1 MIDNNERFAKYL
13 SGQLNESEKKLFED
27 ELASSFQ
34 LRYDFESYKKVIEL
48 VDSTKNIELS
58 PQYAQ
63 TIISTFRNKS
73 EVKRKKSVVLK
84 YGYAFVVFF
93 IAVFSYFILSL
104 FNGLKQEP
112 QESLADIT
120 NDGTN
125 YLSAEL
131 YSDIE
136 NEFDENTML
145 AIDSVYKNKLSDNVT
160 EAVNDNTID
169 EIPRDINLN
178 ELDKYLS
185 NKDVE
190 QIYAEL
196 SNKEILKR

>member
-48 VDSTKNIELS
+48 VDSTKNIQLS

-73 EVKRKKSVVLK
+73 KVKRKKSVVLK

-125 YLSAEL
+125 YLSAEM

>member
-1 MIDNNERFAKYL
+1 MIDNNKTFEKYL
-13 SGQLNESEKKLFED
+13 SGQMNETERKLFEA
-27 ELASSFQ
+27 ELASSIQ
-34 LRYDFESYKKVIEL
+34 LKDDFESYKKVIKL
-48 VDSTKNIELS
+48 VDTTKNIELN

-63 TIISTFRNKS
+63 SIISTFRNKTNI
-73 EVKRKKSVVLK
+73 KRKKSIVLK
-84 YGYAFVVFF
+84 YGYAFVIIFTV
-93 IAVFSYFILSL
+93 VFSYFILSI
-104 FNGLKQEP
+104 FNGLKQVPDEM
-112 QESLADIT
+112 LTDYN
-120 NDGTN
+120 NDATN

-136 NEFDENTML
+136 NEFDENTMVT
-145 AIDSVYKNKLSDNVT
+145 IDSIYKNKLSENVT

-169 EIPRDINLN
+169 ELPGSISLN

-185 NKDVE
+185 NKDIE

>member
-27 ELASSFQ
+27 ELASSVQ

-63 TIISTFRNKS
+63 TIIPTFRNKS

-120 NDGTN
+120 NDETN

-136 NEFDENTML
+136 NEFDENIML
-145 AIDSVYKNKLSDNVT
+145 TIDSVYKNKLSDNVT

-169 EIPRDINLN
+169 EIPEDINLN

>member
-125 YLSAEL
+125 YLSAEM

-169 EIPRDINLN
+169 EIPGDINLN